1 MKFLIVIIALVIPM
15 NNAQA
20 LKYGKWNRIRK
31 IWIILCNLSTQHNYL
46 GCSTKLI
53 IKLKDYA
60 KNHIE
65 WLQGTYIQQ
74 SFQINGKNCWFQVD
88 GRGAIWFEKGGQ
100 WIAGLR
106 SGRNIGSK
114 SGYLVDHESN
124 KVVCPN
130 NAKKWQIKST
140 SGLWVPVSS
149 EEVKVQNLSGFI

>member
-15 NNAQA
+15 NNAQT

-74 SFQINGKNCWFQVD
+74 SFLINGKNCWFQVD
-88 GRGAIWFEKGGQ
+88 GVCPF
-100 WIAGLR
+100 LR
-106 SGRNIGSK
+106 SRS
-114 SGYLVDHESN
+114 LFMFLDR
-124 KVVCPN
+124 
-130 NAKKWQIKST
+130 Q
-140 SGLWVPVSS
+140 
-149 EEVKVQNLSGFI
+149 VKITP

>member
-1 MKFLIVIIALVIPM
+1 MKSLIGIIALLMSM
-15 NNAQA
+15 NNTQA

-60 KNHIE
+60 NNHIR
-65 WLQGTYIQQ
+65 WLGGTYIQQ
-74 SFQINGKNCWFQVD
+74 SFQINGRNCWFQVD
-88 GRGAIWFEKGGQ
+88 GKGGAIWFEKGGQ

-106 SGRNIGSK
+106 SGGTLGTK
-114 SGYLVDHESN
+114 WGYLFDYESK

-130 NAKKWQIKST
+130 NAKKME
-140 SGLWVPVSS
+140 G
-149 EEVKVQNLSGFI
+149 

>member
-1 MKFLIVIIALVIPM
+1 MVSGIVIRLKLEKFGLSFVIYLP
-15 NNAQA
+15 N
-20 LKYGKWNRIRK
+20 I
-31 IWIILCNLSTQHNYL
+31 TTYL
-46 GCSTKLI
+46 GCSTTLI

-60 KNHIE
+60 KNHIG

-74 SFQINGKNCWFQVD
+74 SFQINGRNCWFQVD